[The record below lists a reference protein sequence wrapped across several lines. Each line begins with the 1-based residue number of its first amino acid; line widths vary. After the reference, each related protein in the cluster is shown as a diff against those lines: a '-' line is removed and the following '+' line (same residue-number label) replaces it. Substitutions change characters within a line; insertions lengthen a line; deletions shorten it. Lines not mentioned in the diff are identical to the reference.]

1 MRCDPSGERGFYKV
15 QDRIIC
21 RCEEVLESEIRQA
34 IRDGARTLTG
44 VKLRTRAGMGL
55 CQGKT
60 CQRLVALILA
70 EKTGQSASEMMP
82 ITHRAPCRPIKAS
95 TLLPEPTDASRR

>member
-1 MRCDPSGERGFYKV
+1 MKYGASNEKGTNKV

-44 VKLRTRAGMGL
+44 IKLRTRAGMGL

-60 CQRLVALILA
+60 CQKLVARILA
-70 EKTGQSASEMMP
+70 EETGQSISDIMP
-82 ITHRAPCRPIKAS
+82 ITQRAPCRPVKAN
-95 TLLPEPTDASRR
+95 TLVTEPTDV